1 MRLIKGFAKQ
11 FIYNKFVSTLMTD
24 TQGRVKKVF
33 DRCEEELDAIVIQNG
48 ADVFIDPTFFYL
60 TGLRKGIFESS
71 TVVALPDGNLE
82 VVTSRLEEESARKGD
97 FPVSVYQTRDQR
109 LDVVKGSLLG
119 LKKVGMNSTGITL
132 KSYQELKKCAP
143 DAEFVDVS
151 EAVVAARLVKDR
163 EEIEL
168 LRTACK
174 IASDVALEIPNLMEE
189 GVKEYEVAAEMNY
202 RMMKR
207 GAQGTA
213 FDTLVA
219 SGPNAAEPHYTS
231 GDRQLKKGECLL
243 CDFGALKDRY
253 RSDITRTYFLGK
265 PDDKLRDIYETTK
278 DAQQACLDFI
288 KAGVKGG
295 DAHNLAAD
303 IINKK
308 YDGKFTHSLGHSLGL
323 ATHDGSVLHPIKDL
337 TLEENMVFTV
347 EPGIYIPGFGGVRIE
362 DDIVVTKD
370 GCEVLTPATKD
381 ITIC

>member
-1 MRLIKGFAKQ
+1 
-11 FIYNKFVSTLMTD
+11 MTD
-24 TQGRVKKVF
+24 TRGRVKKVF
-33 DRCEEELDAIVIQNG
+33 ERCEMELDAVVIQNA
-48 ADVFIDPTFFYL
+48 ADTFIDPTFFYL

-71 TVVALPDGNLE
+71 TVVALPDNSLE

-97 FPVSVYQTRDQR
+97 FPVSVYQARDQR
-109 LDVVKGSLLG
+109 LDVQREKLAG
-119 LKKVGMNSTGITL
+119 LKKIGINSTGLTL
-132 KSYQELKKCAP
+132 KSHQELKKCAP
-143 DAEFVDVS
+143 DAEFVDIS
-151 EAVVAARLVKDR
+151 DSIVAARLVKDTD
-163 EEIEL
+163 EIDL
-168 LRTACK
+168 LRATCR
-174 IASDVALEIPNLMEE
+174 IASDVALEIPGMMKE
-189 GVKEYEVAAEMNY
+189 GVKEYEIAAEMNY
-202 RMMKR
+202 SMMKK

-231 GDRQLKKGECLL
+231 GDRQLKNGECLL

-265 PDDKLRDIYETTK
+265 PDDKLRDIYETVLE
-278 DAQQACLDFI
+278 AQMACLDFI

-295 DAHNLAAD
+295 DAHNLAAE

-323 ATHDGSVLHPIKDL
+323 ATHDGSVLHPIRDL

-362 DDIVVTKD
+362 DDIVVKKD
-370 GCEVLTPATKD
+370 GCEIMTAATKE
-381 ITIC
+381 ITIV